1 MPNIPEADRCIAAD
15 LAVVTGLAIE
25 RVELRRTRETCGWA
39 TVGLPGVELVLRVIA
54 TPDRGRPLRV
64 VAPISVDEH
73 GVTRAAFT
81 LHQDLKQRIEAAIA
95 ARWAETPIQATTRG
109 QR

>member
-1 MPNIPEADRCIAAD
+1 
-15 LAVVTGLAIE
+15 VVTGLAIE

-39 TVGLPGVELVLRVIA
+39 TVHLAGGIELVLRIVA

-73 GVTRAAFT
+73 GVTHAAFT
-81 LHQDLKQRIEAAIA
+81 LHQDLKQRIEAAIG
-95 ARWAETPIQATTRG
+95 ARWAETPIQAATPG